1 MKYLLLLTM
10 VVSLNSWSEVDC
22 IKGFDEKSAKK
33 VYSGEKFSILLTK
46 DDSKNIYDQIKIY
59 AKHKSGCI
67 TDIGSRFDDEIIKVA
82 KWSDN
87 KYVFKNYLG
96 GNSINAENNK
106 QLLLVGEKMVTSAGY
121 YSCVFDVD
129 NDGIDDFCKYDE
141 IISEDGP
148 IVDRRVVKVKLKLV
162 NGKLMD

>member
-10 VVSLNSWSEVDC
+10 VVSLNSWSEADC
-22 IKGFDEKSAKK
+22 IKGFDDKSAKK

-46 DDSKNIYDQIKIY
+46 DDSKHIYDQIKIY

-67 TDIGSRFDDEIIKVA
+67 TDIGSRFNDKAIKVA
-82 KWSDN
+82 RWSDN

-121 YSCVFDVD
+121 YSCVSDVD
-129 NDGIDDFCKYDE
+129 SDGIDDFCKYDE
-141 IISEDGP
+141 IIPEGGSM
-148 IVDRRVVKVKLKLV
+148 VDRRVVKVKLKLV
-162 NGKLMD
+162 NGKLVE